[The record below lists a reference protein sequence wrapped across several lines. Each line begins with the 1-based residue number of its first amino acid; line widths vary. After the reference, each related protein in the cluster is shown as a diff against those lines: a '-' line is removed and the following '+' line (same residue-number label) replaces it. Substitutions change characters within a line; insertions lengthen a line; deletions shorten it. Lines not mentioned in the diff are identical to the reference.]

1 MEGRILMEKTGW
13 NRQLRYAPYL
23 YISPYFILFGIFSLY
38 PIIYSFYLSLTEWN
52 GSRDKLF
59 VGLDNYAALL
69 RDHYFWLSLWNSVVI
84 FLMYVPLMLFLG
96 LIFASML
103 NSNWMVGKGFFRM
116 ALFVPNFVSVVAV
129 SFVFVLLFNT
139 QDGLINTFLM
149 NLGWIKNPLPWLD
162 SPWWARFSVASMVLY
177 RWLGYNMLLL
187 MTGLQSIP
195 KDLYE
200 AAYVD
205 GATKVKSFFLITIP
219 LVKKMLLFCTV
230 LSTIGT
236 FSLFTEPYILT
247 KGGPLNS
254 TLTPVLMLYN
264 ESFQNFNFGYAS
276 SIAVCFFILMMTVSL
291 IQMRLFDEK

>member
-1 MEGRILMEKTGW
+1 MTSRLNK
-13 NRQLRYAPYL
+13 QLKIAPYI
-23 YISPYFILFGIFSLY
+23 YISPYFLLFFVFSLY
-38 PIIYSFYLSLTEWN
+38 PILYSIYISFTDWN
-52 GSRDKLF
+52 GSGEKTMVGFENYIRLFGDK
-59 VGLDNYAALL
+59 N
-69 RDHYFWLSLWNSVVI
+69 FWLSLWNSSLI

-129 SFVFVLLFNT
+129 SFVFVLLLNT
-139 QDGLINTFLM
+139 QNGLVNSVLRNI
-149 NLGWIKNPLPWLD
+149 GIIDNPIPWLE
-162 SPWWARFSVASMVLY
+162 SPWWARISVAIMVLY

-187 MTGLQSIP
+187 MTGLQNIS

-205 GATKVKSFFLITIP
+205 GATKIKSFFFITIP

-236 FSLFTEPYILT
+236 FSLFTEPFILT
-247 KGGPLNS
+247 QGGPLNS
-254 TLTPVLMLYN
+254 TLTPVLMLYT

-276 SIAVCFFILMMTVSL
+276 SIAVCFFILMMTISL
-291 IQMRLFDEK
+291 IQMRVFDDKE

>member
-1 MEGRILMEKTGW
+1 MKTASW
-13 NRQLRYAPYL
+13 KWQLKVAPYV
-23 YISPYFILFGIFSLY
+23 YISPYFILFLIFSLY
-38 PIIYSFYLSLTEWN
+38 PILYSVYISFTDWN
-52 GSRDKLF
+52 GSRAKSFIGLQNYTDLF
-59 VGLDNYAALL
+59 K
-69 RDHYFWLSLWNSVVI
+69 DHTFWLSLWNSVVI
-84 FLMYVPLMLFLG
+84 FAMYVPLMLLLG

-103 NSNWMVGKGFFRM
+103 NANWMVGKGFFRM

-139 QDGLINTFLM
+139 QDGLVNTLLK
-149 NLGWIKNPLPWLD
+149 NAGWIDKPIPWFE
-162 SPWWARFSVASMVLY
+162 SPWWARTSVALMVLY

-205 GATKVKSFFLITIP
+205 GATKVKSFFYITIP
-219 LVKKMLLFCTV
+219 LVKRILLFCTV

-236 FSLFTEPYILT
+236 FSLFTEPFILT

-254 TLTPVLMLYN
+254 TITPVLMLYN

-276 SIAVCFFILMMTVSL
+276 SIAVCFFILMMLISL
-291 IQMRLFDEK
+291 LQMRMFDGKN

>member
-1 MEGRILMEKTGW
+1 MEKTGW
-13 NRQLRYAPYL
+13 NRQIRYAPFL

-52 GSRDKLF
+52 GSREKLF
-59 VGLDNYAALL
+59 IGMDNYAALMK
-69 RDHYFWLSLWNSVVI
+69 DHYFWLSLWNSVVI

-96 LIFASML
+96 LILASIL
-103 NSNWMVGKGFFRM
+103 NSSWMAGKGFFRM

-139 QDGLINTFLM
+139 QDGLINTLLM
-149 NLGWIKNPLPWLD
+149 NLGWIKDPLPWLE
-162 SPWWARFSVASMVLY
+162 SPWWARFSVAAMVLY

-187 MTGLQSIP
+187 LTGLQSIP

-200 AAYVD
+200 AAHVD

>member
-1 MEGRILMEKTGW
+1 MKRTGW

-23 YISPYFILFGIFSLY
+23 YISPYFILFFIFSLY
-38 PIIYSFYLSLTEWN
+38 PIIYSFYLSLTDWD
-52 GSRDKLF
+52 GSRHKSFIGMANYGTLF
-59 VGLDNYAALL
+59 H
-69 RDHYFWLSLWNSVVI
+69 DHYFWLSLWNSAVI

-103 NSNWMVGKGFFRM
+103 NANWMVGKGFFRM

-139 QDGLINTFLM
+139 QDGLINTFLQS
-149 NLGWIKNPLPWLD
+149 LGWIDSPVKWLD
-162 SPWWARFSVASMVLY
+162 SPWLARVSVALMVLY
-177 RWLGYNMLLL
+177 RWFGYNMLLL
-187 MTGLQSIP
+187 LTGLQSIP

-205 GATKVKSFFLITIP
+205 GATKTKSFFLITVP

-236 FSLFTEPYILT
+236 FSLFTEPFILT

-276 SIAVCFFILMMTVSL
+276 TIAVCFFVLMMSVSL
-291 IQMRLFDEK
+291 VQMKLFDDK

>member
-1 MEGRILMEKTGW
+1 MTSRLNK
-13 NRQLRYAPYL
+13 QLKIAPYI
-23 YISPYFILFGIFSLY
+23 YISPYFILFFVFSLY
-38 PIIYSFYLSLTEWN
+38 PILYSIYISFTDWN
-52 GSRDKLF
+52 GSGEKTFIGFENYVQLFGDK
-59 VGLDNYAALL
+59 N
-69 RDHYFWLSLWNSVVI
+69 FWLSLWNSSII

-129 SFVFVLLFNT
+129 SFVFVLLLNT
-139 QDGLINTFLM
+139 QNGLFNSVLRNIGLID
-149 NLGWIKNPLPWLD
+149 NPIPWLE
-162 SPWWARFSVASMVLY
+162 SPWWARISVSIMVLY

-187 MTGLQSIP
+187 MTGLQNIS

-205 GATKVKSFFLITIP
+205 GATKIKSFFFITIP

-236 FSLFTEPYILT
+236 FSLFTEPFILT
-247 KGGPLNS
+247 QGGPLNS
-254 TLTPVLMLYN
+254 TLTPVLMLYT

-291 IQMRLFDEK
+291 IQMRVFDDKE

>member
-1 MEGRILMEKTGW
+1 MTSRLNK
-13 NRQLRYAPYL
+13 QLKIAPYI
-23 YISPYFILFGIFSLY
+23 YISPYFILFFVFSLY
-38 PIIYSFYLSLTEWN
+38 PILYSIYISFTDWN
-52 GSRDKLF
+52 GSGEKTFIGFENYVQLFGDK
-59 VGLDNYAALL
+59 N
-69 RDHYFWLSLWNSVVI
+69 FWLSLWNSSII

-129 SFVFVLLFNT
+129 SFVFVLLLNT
-139 QDGLINTFLM
+139 QNGLFNSVLRNIGLID
-149 NLGWIKNPLPWLD
+149 NPIPWLE
-162 SPWWARFSVASMVLY
+162 SPWWARISVSIMVLY

-187 MTGLQSIP
+187 MTGLQNIS

-205 GATKVKSFFLITIP
+205 GATKIKSFFFITIP

-236 FSLFTEPYILT
+236 FSLFTEPFILT
-247 KGGPLNS
+247 QGGPLNS
-254 TLTPVLMLYN
+254 TLTPVLMLYT

-276 SIAVCFFILMMTVSL
+276 SIAVCFFILMMTISL
-291 IQMRLFDEK
+291 IQMRVFDDKE

>member
-1 MEGRILMEKTGW
+1 MTSRLNK
-13 NRQLRYAPYL
+13 QLKIAPYI
-23 YISPYFILFGIFSLY
+23 YISPYFILFFVFSLY
-38 PIIYSFYLSLTEWN
+38 PILYSIYISFTDWN
-52 GSRDKLF
+52 GSGEKTFIGFENYIQLFGDK
-59 VGLDNYAALL
+59 N
-69 RDHYFWLSLWNSVVI
+69 FWLSLWNSSMI

-129 SFVFVLLFNT
+129 SFVFVLLLNT
-139 QDGLINTFLM
+139 QSGLFNSVLRMMGLIDHP
-149 NLGWIKNPLPWLD
+149 IPWLE
-162 SPWWARFSVASMVLY
+162 SPWWARISVSIMVLY

-187 MTGLQSIP
+187 MTGLQNIS

-205 GATKVKSFFLITIP
+205 GATKIKSFFFITIP

-236 FSLFTEPYILT
+236 FSLFTEPFILT
-247 KGGPLNS
+247 QGGPLNS
-254 TLTPVLMLYN
+254 TLTPVLMLYT

-291 IQMRLFDEK
+291 VQMRVFDEKE

>member
-1 MEGRILMEKTGW
+1 MGKTRW
-13 NRQLRYAPYL
+13 NRQIRYAPYL

-52 GSRDKLF
+52 GASDKLF
-59 VGLDNYAALL
+59 IGLDNYTALL
-69 RDHYFWLSLWNSVVI
+69 KDHYFWLSLWNSLVI

-103 NSNWMVGKGFFRM
+103 NSKWMVGKGFFRM

-139 QDGLINTFLM
+139 QDGLINTFLL
-149 NLGWIKNPLPWLD
+149 NLSWIKSPLPWLD
-162 SPWWARFSVASMVLY
+162 SPWWARFSVALMVLY

-187 MTGLQSIP
+187 LTGLQSIP

-205 GATKVKSFFLITIP
+205 GATKVKSFFFITIP

-276 SIAVCFFILMMTVSL
+276 SIAVCFFILMMSISL

>member
-1 MEGRILMEKTGW
+1 MEKTGW

>member
-1 MEGRILMEKTGW
+1 MTSRLNK
-13 NRQLRYAPYL
+13 QLKIAPYI
-23 YISPYFILFGIFSLY
+23 YISPYFILFFVFSLY
-38 PIIYSFYLSLTEWN
+38 PILYSIYISFTDWN
-52 GSRDKLF
+52 GSGEKTMVGFENYIRLFGDK
-59 VGLDNYAALL
+59 N
-69 RDHYFWLSLWNSVVI
+69 FWLSLWNSSMI

-129 SFVFVLLFNT
+129 SFVFVLLLNT
-139 QDGLINTFLM
+139 QNGLFNSVLRNIGLID
-149 NLGWIKNPLPWLD
+149 NPIPWLE
-162 SPWWARFSVASMVLY
+162 SPWWARISVAIMVLY

-187 MTGLQSIP
+187 MTGLQNIS

-205 GATKVKSFFLITIP
+205 GATKIKSFFFITIP

-236 FSLFTEPYILT
+236 FSLFTEPFILT
-247 KGGPLNS
+247 QGGPLNS
-254 TLTPVLMLYN
+254 TLTPVLMLYT

-276 SIAVCFFILMMTVSL
+276 SIAVCFFILMMTISL
-291 IQMRLFDEK
+291 IQMRVFDDKE

>member
-1 MEGRILMEKTGW
+1 MERTGW

>member
-1 MEGRILMEKTGW
+1 MKAPKW
-13 NRQLRYAPYL
+13 NKQMLVAPYI
-23 YISPYFILFGIFSLY
+23 YISPYFILFFIFSLY
-38 PIIYSFYLSLTEWN
+38 PILYSIYISLTDWN
-52 GSRDKLF
+52 GSGEKVF
-59 VGLDNYAALL
+59 IGFDNYMQLFS
-69 RDHYFWLSLWNSVVI
+69 DNDFWLSLWNSALI
-84 FLMYVPLMLFLG
+84 FLMYVPLMLFVG
-96 LIFASML
+96 LILASLL

-129 SFVFVLLFNT
+129 SFVFILLLNT
-139 QDGLINTFLM
+139 QDGLINSVLR
-149 NLGWIKNPLPWLD
+149 NIGWIDNPIPWLE
-162 SPWWARFSVASMVLY
+162 SPWWARLSVAMMVLY

-187 MTGLQSIP
+187 LTGLQNIS

-205 GATKVKSFFLITIP
+205 GATKIKSFFYITIP

-247 KGGPLNS
+247 QGGPLNS
-254 TLTPVLMLYN
+254 TLTPVLMLYR

-276 SIAVCFFILMMTVSL
+276 SIAVCFFVLMMVISL
-291 IQMRLFDEK
+291 VQMRIFDEKE

>member
-1 MEGRILMEKTGW
+1 MH
-13 NRQLRYAPYL
+13 
-23 YISPYFILFGIFSLY
+23 
-38 PIIYSFYLSLTEWN
+38 
-52 GSRDKLF
+52 
-59 VGLDNYAALL
+59 DNQ
-69 RDHYFWLSLWNSVVI
+69 FWLSLWNSAVI
-84 FLMYVPLMLFLG
+84 YVIYVPIMLFLA
-96 LIFASML
+96 LIFASLL
-103 NSNWMVGKGFFRM
+103 NANWMVGKGFFRM

-129 SFVFVLLFNT
+129 SFVFVLIFNT
-139 QDGLINTFLM
+139 QDGLLNSLLM
-149 NLGWIKNPLPWLD
+149 NLGWLDNRIPWLE
-162 SPWWARFSVASMVLY
+162 SPGWARFTVAMMVLY

-205 GATKVKSFFLITIP
+205 GATKTQSFFLITIP
-219 LVKKMLLFCTV
+219 LVKKILLFCTI

-236 FSLFTEPYILT
+236 FSLFTEPFILT

-276 SIAVCFFILMMTVSL
+276 SIAVCFFILMMLVSL
-291 IQMRLFDEK
+291 VQLRLFDDKNG

>member
-1 MEGRILMEKTGW
+1 MKAPKW
-13 NRQLRYAPYL
+13 NKQMLVAPYI
-23 YISPYFILFGIFSLY
+23 YISPYFILFFIFSLY
-38 PIIYSFYLSLTEWN
+38 PILYSIYISLTDWN
-52 GSRDKLF
+52 GSGEKVF
-59 VGLDNYAALL
+59 IGFDNYMQLFS
-69 RDHYFWLSLWNSVVI
+69 DNDFWLSLWNSALI
-84 FLMYVPLMLFLG
+84 FLMYVPLMLFVG
-96 LIFASML
+96 LILASIL

-129 SFVFVLLFNT
+129 SFVFILLLNT
-139 QDGLINTFLM
+139 QDGLINSVLR
-149 NLGWIKNPLPWLD
+149 NIGLIDNPIPWLE
-162 SPWWARFSVASMVLY
+162 SPWWARLSVAMMVLY

-187 MTGLQSIP
+187 LTGLQNIS

-205 GATKVKSFFLITIP
+205 GATKIKSFFYITIP

-247 KGGPLNS
+247 QGGPLNS
-254 TLTPVLMLYN
+254 TLTPVLMLYR

-276 SIAVCFFILMMTVSL
+276 SIAVCFFVLMMVISL
-291 IQMRLFDEK
+291 VQMRIFDEKE

>member
-1 MEGRILMEKTGW
+1 MKTSRR
-13 NRQLRYAPYL
+13 NKQLLFAPYI
-23 YISPYFILFGIFSLY
+23 YISPYFILFSIFSLY
-38 PIIYSFYLSLTEWN
+38 PILYSFYISFTDWN
-52 GSRDKLF
+52 GSGEKVMIGFANYVELF
-59 VGLDNYAALL
+59 GD
-69 RDHYFWLSLWNSVVI
+69 RSFWLSLWNSSII
-84 FLMYVPLMLFLG
+84 FLLYVPIMLLLG

-129 SFVFVLLFNT
+129 SFVFVLLLNT
-139 QDGLINTFLM
+139 QDGLINSVLR
-149 NLGWIKNPLPWLD
+149 NIGLIDSPIPWLE
-162 SPWWARFSVASMVLY
+162 SPWWARISVAMMVLY

-187 MTGLQSIP
+187 MTGLQSIS

-205 GATKVKSFFLITIP
+205 GATKLKSFFFITIP

-236 FSLFTEPYILT
+236 FSLFTEPFILT
-247 KGGPLNS
+247 QGGPLSS

-276 SIAVCFFILMMTVSL
+276 SIAVCFFILMMVISL
-291 IQMRLFDEK
+291 VQMRVFDDKD

>member
-1 MEGRILMEKTGW
+1 MKAPKW
-13 NRQLRYAPYL
+13 NKQMLVAPYI
-23 YISPYFILFGIFSLY
+23 YISPYFILFFIFSLY
-38 PIIYSFYLSLTEWN
+38 PILYSIYISLTDWN
-52 GSRDKLF
+52 GSGEKVF
-59 VGLDNYAALL
+59 IGFDNYMQLFS
-69 RDHYFWLSLWNSVVI
+69 DNDFWLSLWNSALI
-84 FLMYVPLMLFLG
+84 FLMYVPLMLFVG
-96 LIFASML
+96 LILASLL

-129 SFVFVLLFNT
+129 SFVFILLLNT
-139 QDGLINTFLM
+139 QDGLINSVLR
-149 NLGWIKNPLPWLD
+149 NIGLIDNPIPWLE
-162 SPWWARFSVASMVLY
+162 SPWWARLSVAMMVLY

-187 MTGLQSIP
+187 LTGLQNIS

-205 GATKVKSFFLITIP
+205 GATKIKSFFYITIP

-247 KGGPLNS
+247 QGGPLNS
-254 TLTPVLMLYN
+254 TLTPVLMLYR

-276 SIAVCFFILMMTVSL
+276 SIAVCFFVLMMVISL
-291 IQMRLFDEK
+291 VQMRIFDEKE

>member
-1 MEGRILMEKTGW
+1 MTSRLNK
-13 NRQLRYAPYL
+13 QLKIAPYI
-23 YISPYFILFGIFSLY
+23 YISPYFILFFVFSLY
-38 PIIYSFYLSLTEWN
+38 PILYSIYISFTDWN
-52 GSRDKLF
+52 GSGEKTFIGFENYIQLFGDK
-59 VGLDNYAALL
+59 N
-69 RDHYFWLSLWNSVVI
+69 FWLSLWNSSMI

-129 SFVFVLLFNT
+129 SFVFVLLLNT
-139 QDGLINTFLM
+139 QNGLFNSVLRNIGLID
-149 NLGWIKNPLPWLD
+149 NPIPWLE
-162 SPWWARFSVASMVLY
+162 SPWWARISVSIMVLY

-187 MTGLQSIP
+187 MTGLQNIS

-205 GATKVKSFFLITIP
+205 GATKIKSFFFITIP

-236 FSLFTEPYILT
+236 FSLFTEPFILT
-247 KGGPLNS
+247 QGGPLNS
-254 TLTPVLMLYN
+254 TLTPVLMLYT

-291 IQMRLFDEK
+291 IQMRVFDDKE

>member
-1 MEGRILMEKTGW
+1 MTSRLNK
-13 NRQLRYAPYL
+13 QLKIAPYI
-23 YISPYFILFGIFSLY
+23 YISPYFILFFVFSLY
-38 PIIYSFYLSLTEWN
+38 PILYSIYISFTDWN
-52 GSRDKLF
+52 GSGEKTFIGFENYVQLFGDK
-59 VGLDNYAALL
+59 N
-69 RDHYFWLSLWNSVVI
+69 FWLSLWNSSII

-129 SFVFVLLFNT
+129 SFVFVLLLNT
-139 QDGLINTFLM
+139 QNGLFNNVLRNIGLID
-149 NLGWIKNPLPWLD
+149 NPIPWLE
-162 SPWWARFSVASMVLY
+162 SPWWARISVSIMVLY

-187 MTGLQSIP
+187 MTGLQNIS

-205 GATKVKSFFLITIP
+205 GATKIKSFFFITIP

-236 FSLFTEPYILT
+236 FSLFTEPFILT
-247 KGGPLNS
+247 QGGPLNS
-254 TLTPVLMLYN
+254 TLTPVLMLYT

-291 IQMRLFDEK
+291 IQMRVFDDKE

>member
-1 MEGRILMEKTGW
+1 MTSRLNK
-13 NRQLRYAPYL
+13 QLKIAPYI
-23 YISPYFILFGIFSLY
+23 YISPYFILFFVFSLY
-38 PIIYSFYLSLTEWN
+38 PILYSIYISFTDWN
-52 GSRDKLF
+52 GSGEKTFIGFENYVQLFGDK
-59 VGLDNYAALL
+59 N
-69 RDHYFWLSLWNSVVI
+69 FWLSLWNSSII

-129 SFVFVLLFNT
+129 SFVFVLLLNT
-139 QDGLINTFLM
+139 QNGLFNNVLRNIGLID
-149 NLGWIKNPLPWLD
+149 NPIPWLE
-162 SPWWARFSVASMVLY
+162 SPWWARISVSIMVLY

-187 MTGLQSIP
+187 MTGLQNIS

-205 GATKVKSFFLITIP
+205 GATKIKSFFFITIP

-236 FSLFTEPYILT
+236 FSLFTEPFILT
-247 KGGPLNS
+247 QGGPLNS
-254 TLTPVLMLYN
+254 TLTPVLMLYT

-276 SIAVCFFILMMTVSL
+276 SIAVCFFILMMIVSL
-291 IQMRLFDEK
+291 IQMRVFDDKE